1 MILQELDQQL
11 DEGEAGLLR
20 TVLVDLAERIKRIL
34 GADLAGVYLKGSF
47 ALGAGDVHADVDFLV
62 ATAQSLNPAQEQAV
76 REVHAVLPD
85 RDEHWAHNLEGSYAS
100 LGDLRR
106 RADPST
112 RWLYVDN
119 GNRAMEWSAHD
130 NTEAFRWVL
139 HNRALTILGL
149 PAAKL
154 ADEVPARALRTESAS
169 LALTRMQDIAADP
182 VYLRNAWGQ
191 PHEVLT
197 RCRLLFTATRA
208 QVAGKAEAGW
218 WCHGFLPD
226 EWHGLIEQA
235 IADRADPWQRVQ
247 RAADPALAT
256 RTWEFV
262 QFVTPLIVSAASN
275 LDLDDQPCTST
286 STEVNAPAHRAK
298 RGSLAAG

>member
-11 DEGEAGLLR
+11 DENEAGQLR
-20 TVLVDLAERIKRIL
+20 TVLVDLAERAHRIL
-34 GADLAGVYLKGSF
+34 GADLVGVYLKGSF

-62 ATAQSLNPAQEQAV
+62 ATAQSLSPAQEQAV
-76 REVHAVLPD
+76 RALHAVLPD

-100 LGDLRR
+100 LDDLRR

-112 RWLYVDN
+112 HWLYVDN
-119 GNRAMEWSAHD
+119 GNRTMEWSAHD
-130 NTEAFRWVL
+130 NTEVFRWVL
-139 HNRALTILGL
+139 HHRALTILGQ

-154 ADEVPARALRTESAS
+154 VDEVPARVLRTESARI
-169 LALTRMQDIAADP
+169 AVTRMQNIADDP
-182 VYLRNAWGQ
+182 GYLHNAWGQ

-197 RCRLLFTATRA
+197 RCRLLVTAARA
-208 QVAGKAEAGW
+208 EVVGKAEAGR
-218 WCHGFLPD
+218 WCHGLLPD

-247 RAADPALAT
+247 RAADRALAT

-262 QFVTPLIVSAASN
+262 QFMTPLIVRAASHPN
-275 LDLDDQPCTST
+275 RDDQPGTSS
-286 STEVNAPAHRAK
+286 STRRPFRHPT
-298 RGSLAAG
+298 